1 MTDLARL
8 LGLPESG
15 LKAAVLVGL
24 AAFFAFTGAMHFVK
38 PKMFEAIVPPNLP
51 APGVLVAVS
60 GAAEVLGGVGL
71 LVPGLRVAAGGG
83 LILLLAA
90 VFPANVFMARHAAH
104 YRRTAP
110 PWALWGR
117 LPLQPVLMA
126 LVVWA
131 SGLVG

>member
-1 MTDLARL
+1 MTDWLT
-8 LGLPESG
+8 LPESG
-15 LKAAVLVGL
+15 VQATALVGL
-24 AAFFAFTGAMHFVK
+24 ALFFAFMGAMHFAR
-38 PKMFEAIVPPNLP
+38 PQLFTAIVPPALP

-71 LVPGLRVAAGGG
+71 LVPGVRVAAGVG

-90 VFPANVFMARHAAH
+90 VFPANVFMARHADRF
-104 YRRTAP
+104 RRIAP
-110 PWALWGR
+110 PWALWAR

-126 LVVWA
+126 LVAWA